1 MNCYTDWNARHW
13 FSYYGFPGSSSP
25 VCTRAGCNAPNP
37 NYRPEDDIR
46 QTQIEVPGHG

>member
-1 MNCYTDWNARHW
+1 MNCRTDWNARHW

-25 VCTRAGCNAPNP
+25 TCTRAGCNAPNP

-46 QTQIEVPGHG
+46 QTQIEVPDHG